1 MSLQR
6 IKIIVGFLLLIPL
19 LLAIPHSHV
28 YASLSS
34 DTKVKSLISKEKSP
48 HGGEETKVSK
58 AKKAIIIGVPKN
70 QESLTKPKGSIEIY
84 KKGIKRNQSDSAQK
98 EKKTF
103 KNREEAEEYLNCLLE
118 ERKVLEGDFFGI
130 NITVYRYVNIFYR
143 RGYIGYKIFEI
154 DKEIKRTKSAIRDL
168 ERITF

>member
-1 MSLQR
+1 MSLKS
-6 IKIIVGFLLLIPL
+6 IKIIVESLFLIPL
-19 LLAIPHSHV
+19 LLAVPHSHV

-34 DTKVKSLISKEKSP
+34 DIKVESLSSKEKSS
-48 HGGEETKVSK
+48 HGGEEAKFSK
-58 AKKAIIIGVPKN
+58 AKKVIIIGVPKD
-70 QESLTKPKGSIEIY
+70 QESLTKPKGSIGIY
-84 KKGIKRNQSDSAQK
+84 KKGIKRDRSDSAEK

-103 KNREEAEEYLNCLLE
+103 KTKEEAEEYLSCLLE

-130 NITVYRYVNIFYR
+130 NITAYRYVNIFYR

>member
-1 MSLQR
+1 MSLKS
-6 IKIIVGFLLLIPL
+6 IKIIVESLFLIPL
-19 LLAIPHSHV
+19 LLAVPHSHV

-34 DTKVKSLISKEKSP
+34 DIKVESLSSKEKSS
-48 HGGEETKVSK
+48 HGGEEAKVSK
-58 AKKAIIIGVPKN
+58 AKKVIIIGVPKD

-84 KKGIKRNQSDSAQK
+84 KKGIKRDRSDSAEK

-103 KNREEAEEYLNCLLE
+103 KTKEEAEEYLNCLLE

-130 NITVYRYVNIFYR
+130 NITAYRYVNIFYR